1 MSDSPVQQVTHELV
15 ELAKPRL
22 RGWLH
27 SGIAP
32 VALVAGIF
40 LVVLAPGFGA
50 RWSAAVFALT
60 SIMLFGTSAAYH
72 RGTWSPRAL
81 AAWKR
86 LDHANIY
93 LVIAGSYTPFAVL
106 ALEPPVSTIV
116 LTVAWSGAVA
126 GVAFR
131 FLWFDAP
138 RWLYTG
144 LYLAIGWMAIFVMP
158 QLVEGAGVPAALLVL
173 IGGLFYTLGAV
184 VYARRRPDPNPRWF
198 GFHEVFHSFT
208 IAAWICHYIAVSLV
222 VYGSG

>member
-32 VALVAGIF
+32 VALVAGIV
-40 LVVLAPGFGA
+40 LVVLAPASDA
-50 RWSAAVFALT
+50 RWAAAVFAFT
-60 SIMLFGTSAAYH
+60 SLMLFGTSAAYH
-72 RGTWSPRAL
+72 RGTWSPRSL
-81 AAWKR
+81 AIWKR

-93 LVIAGSYTPFAVL
+93 LVIAGSYTPFAML
-106 ALEPPVSTIV
+106 ALEPPTSGLV
-116 LTVAWSGAVA
+116 LTVVWSGAVA

-131 FLWFDAP
+131 FLWLDAP

-144 LYLAIGWMAIFVMP
+144 LYIAIGWMAIFVMP
-158 QLVEGAGVPAALLVL
+158 QLIDGAGITAAVLVL
-173 IGGLFYTLGAV
+173 IGGLLYTLGAV
-184 VYARRRPDPNPRWF
+184 VYATRRPDPSPRWF

-208 IAAWICHYIAVSLV
+208 VAAWICHYVAVSLV

>member
-1 MSDSPVQQVTHELV
+1 MPDSPVQQVTHELV

-32 VALVAGIF
+32 VALVAGIL
-40 LVVLAPGFGA
+40 LVVLAPGSGA
-50 RWSAAVFALT
+50 RWSAGVFALT
-60 SIMLFGTSAAYH
+60 SSMLFGTSAAYH

-106 ALEPPVSTIV
+106 SLEPPVSTIV
-116 LTVAWSGAVA
+116 LTVVWSGSVA
-126 GVAFR
+126 GVAFG

-158 QLVEGAGVPAALLVL
+158 QLVAGAGVPAASLVL
-173 IGGLFYTLGAV
+173 IGGLLYTLGAV
-184 VYARRRPDPNPRWF
+184 VYARRRPDPSPRWF

-208 IAAWICHYIAVSLV
+208 VAAWICHYIAVSMV

>member
-32 VALVAGIF
+32 VALIAGIV
-40 LVVLAPGFGA
+40 LVVLAPGTDA

-60 SIMLFGTSAAYH
+60 SLMLFGTSAAYH

-81 AAWKR
+81 AVWKR

-116 LTVAWSGAVA
+116 LTVVWSGAVA

-131 FLWFDAP
+131 FLWVDAP

-144 LYLAIGWMAIFVMP
+144 LYIAIGWMAIFVMP
-158 QLVEGAGVPAALLVL
+158 QIVEGAGIPAAILVL
-173 IGGLFYTLGAV
+173 IGGFLYTLGAV
-184 VYARRRPDPNPRWF
+184 VYARRWPDPSPRWF

-208 IAAWICHYIAVSLV
+208 VAAWICHYIAVSLV

>member
-27 SGIAP
+27 AGIAP
-32 VALVAGIF
+32 VALIAGIV
-40 LVVLAPGFGA
+40 LVVLAPGSDA

-60 SIMLFGTSAAYH
+60 SLMLFGTSAAYH

-81 AAWKR
+81 AVWKR

-116 LTVAWSGAVA
+116 LTVVWSGAVA

-131 FLWFDAP
+131 SLWFDAP

-144 LYLAIGWMAIFVMP
+144 LYIAIGWMAIFVMP
-158 QLVEGAGVPAALLVL
+158 QIVEGAGVPAAILVL
-173 IGGLFYTLGAV
+173 IGGLLYTMGAV
-184 VYARRRPDPNPRWF
+184 VYARRWPDPSPRWF

-208 IAAWICHYIAVSLV
+208 VAAWICHYIAVSLV

>member
-1 MSDSPVQQVTHELV
+1 MSDSPVQQVAHELV

-32 VALVAGIF
+32 VALVAGIV
-40 LVVLAPGFGA
+40 LVLAAPASDA
-50 RWSAAVFALT
+50 RWAAAVFAFT
-60 SIMLFGTSAAYH
+60 SLMLFGTSAAYH

-81 AAWKR
+81 AVWKR
-86 LDHANIY
+86 LDHVNIY

-106 ALEPPVSTIV
+106 ALEPPISTIV
-116 LTVAWSGAVA
+116 LTVVWSGAVA

-131 FLWFDAP
+131 FLWPDAP

-158 QLVEGAGVPAALLVL
+158 QLIDGAGITAAVLVL
-173 IGGLFYTLGAV
+173 IGGLLYTLGAV
-184 VYARRRPDPNPRWF
+184 VYATRRPDPSPRWF

-208 IAAWICHYIAVSLV
+208 VAAWICHYIAVSLV

>member
-1 MSDSPVQQVTHELV
+1 MPDSPVQQVTHELV

-32 VALVAGIF
+32 VAVVAGIL
-40 LVVLAPGFGA
+40 LVVLAPGSGA
-50 RWSAAVFALT
+50 RWSAGVFALT
-60 SIMLFGTSAAYH
+60 SSMLFGTSAAYH

-106 ALEPPVSTIV
+106 SLEPPVSTIV
-116 LTVAWSGAVA
+116 LTVVWSGSVA

-131 FLWFDAP
+131 FLWFDAS

-158 QLVEGAGVPAALLVL
+158 QLVAGAGVPAASLVL

-184 VYARRRPDPNPRWF
+184 VYARRRPDPSPRWF

-208 IAAWICHYIAVSLV
+208 IAAWICHYIAVSMV

>member
-32 VALVAGIF
+32 VALVAGIV
-40 LVVLAPGFGA
+40 LVVAAPASGA
-50 RWSAAVFALT
+50 RWAAAVFAFT
-60 SIMLFGTSAAYH
+60 SFMLFGTSAAYH

-81 AAWKR
+81 AMWKR

-106 ALEPPVSTIV
+106 AFEPPVSTIV
-116 LTVAWSGAVA
+116 LTVVWSGAIA

-131 FLWFDAP
+131 FLWLDAP
-138 RWLYTG
+138 RWLYTS
-144 LYLAIGWMAIFVMP
+144 LYIAIGWMAIFVMP
-158 QLVEGAGVPAALLVL
+158 QLIEGAGVAAAVLVL

-184 VYARRRPDPNPRWF
+184 VYATRRPDPSPRWF

-208 IAAWICHYIAVSLV
+208 VAAWICHYVAVSLV
-222 VYGSG
+222 VYDSG

>member
-1 MSDSPVQQVTHELV
+1 MPDSPVQQVTHELV

-32 VALVAGIF
+32 VAVVAGIL
-40 LVVLAPGFGA
+40 LVVLAPGSGA
-50 RWSAAVFALT
+50 RWSAGVFALT
-60 SIMLFGTSAAYH
+60 SSMLFGTSAAYH

-106 ALEPPVSTIV
+106 SLEPPVSTIV
-116 LTVAWSGAVA
+116 LTVAWSGSVA

-158 QLVEGAGVPAALLVL
+158 QLVAGAGVPAASLVL

-184 VYARRRPDPNPRWF
+184 VYARRRPDPSPRWF

-208 IAAWICHYIAVSLV
+208 IAAWICHYIAVSMV

>member
-32 VALVAGIF
+32 VALVAGIL
-40 LVVLAPGFGA
+40 LVVLAPDSGA
-50 RWSAAVFALT
+50 RWSAGVFALT
-60 SIMLFGTSAAYH
+60 SSMLFVTSAAYH

-81 AAWKR
+81 AAFKR

-116 LTVAWSGAVA
+116 LTVVWSGSVA

-131 FLWFDAP
+131 LLWFDAP

-144 LYLAIGWMAIFVMP
+144 LYLAVGWMAIFVMP
-158 QLVEGAGVPAALLVL
+158 QLVAGAGVPAALLVL
-173 IGGLFYTLGAV
+173 VGGLLYTLGAV
-184 VYARRRPDPNPRWF
+184 VYARRRPDPSPRWF

-208 IAAWICHYIAVSLV
+208 IAAWICHYIAVSMV